1 MTPTSVSAL
10 FFSFIDKPV
19 VHRGHSAPSSTS
31 SAPRRTTARFAP
43 PPIVAIIHRGGDD
56 AMGFRVRLMLDGE
69 PIPPTDYGGVV
80 IAAPAVDRI
89 VNAIYEADAQ
99 PDDAGR

>member
-1 MTPTSVSAL
+1 MDL
-10 FFSFIDKPV
+10 
-19 VHRGHSAPSSTS
+19 
-31 SAPRRTTARFAP
+31 
-43 PPIVAIIHRGGDD
+43 
-56 AMGFRVRLMLDGE
+56 RVRLIFDGE
-69 PIPPTDYGGVV
+69 PIPPSDYGRTV

>member
-1 MTPTSVSAL
+1 
-10 FFSFIDKPV
+10 
-19 VHRGHSAPSSTS
+19 
-31 SAPRRTTARFAP
+31 
-43 PPIVAIIHRGGDD
+43 
-56 AMGFRVRLMLDGE
+56 MGFRVRLMLDGE